1 MRAGPEFIAGITAP
15 PETIHLGAGQTHVPE
30 PLLAPLFVNDRLV
43 ISVRRMRAL
52 ILMNGRLTD
61 LSLTSEAFARGR
73 ISPSQLRLLL
83 RVVTH
88 ETEAVWL
95 EKTSRLNVRL
105 LEAEV
110 TAASAAEQGKFSPQD
125 GNALDDDE
133 EPGRSVSFEC
143 PDVFRAQWEWA
154 GEICRRASGSTEPL
168 WRCAEYIAADF
179 LSGIPDPP
187 AGRPGRF
194 TRPAG
199 VSSSGDVEVDS
210 PWRIGKTPWSAAGD
224 AVQMCADGAA
234 ADGVQRCASS
244 RSRVRFWAPD
254 DVAAFWQHALRA
266 AC

>member
-52 ILMNGRLTD
+52 M
-61 LSLTSEAFARGR
+61 
-73 ISPSQLRLLL
+73 
-83 RVVTH
+83 
-88 ETEAVWL
+88 
-95 EKTSRLNVRL
+95 KTSRLNVRL
-105 LEAEV
+105 LEVEV
-110 TAASAAEQGKFSPQD
+110 TAASAAEQGKPSPQD

-154 GEICRRASGSTEPL
+154 GEICRRASGSTGPL

-187 AGRPGRF
+187 AGRPGLF
-194 TRPAG
+194 TRPGG

-210 PWRIGKTPWSAAGD
+210 PWRIGKTPWSAAGE

-234 ADGVQRCASS
+234 ADGVQTCASS